1 MRLFAISHLTLFPR
15 VRYEREETFNALNL
29 AVKSGTL
36 QESLQQFVREEIMDG
51 DNSYFC
57 DKCGKKVIHRG

>member
-1 MRLFAISHLTLFPR
+1 MCAPS

-57 DKCGKKVIHRG
+57 DKCGKKVRQR